1 MDKLLVRI
9 IKYDFKKYHIGDEMK
24 GKFYI
29 WHIIA
34 ILVLA
39 SIVNVVAVAKKSSG
53 NNGDS
58 NVGQLFLFEKDPET
72 WEIIEYGA
80 WGKMKYNVSGPEF
93 VFQFIGHRLEPGL
106 SYSLIY
112 YPDPWPGNGLI
123 LLGEA
128 IADKG
133 GKIKIKNSLITC
145 SLPIEIDDNH
155 PDGAKIWLVL
165 SEDIDLRMQ
174 CMVDWNPIE
183 YLFENNLI
191 TFQDTSG
198 RR

>member
-1 MDKLLVRI
+1 
-9 IKYDFKKYHIGDEMK
+9 MK

-29 WHIIA
+29 WYVLA

-39 SIVNVVAVAKKSSG
+39 SIVNGIAVAKKPQSDK
-53 NNGDS
+53 GDS
-58 NVGQLFLFEKDPET
+58 NVGHLFLFEKDPET
-72 WEIIEYGA
+72 WEIIKHGV
-80 WGKMKYNVSGPEF
+80 WGKMKYNRSGPEF
-93 VFQFIGHRLEPGL
+93 VFQFIGHGLEPDL

-128 IADKG
+128 IADKS
-133 GKIKIKNSLITC
+133 GKIRIKNSFITC
-145 SLPIEIDDNH
+145 SIPIENDDNY

-174 CMVDWNPIE
+174 CMIDWNPTE